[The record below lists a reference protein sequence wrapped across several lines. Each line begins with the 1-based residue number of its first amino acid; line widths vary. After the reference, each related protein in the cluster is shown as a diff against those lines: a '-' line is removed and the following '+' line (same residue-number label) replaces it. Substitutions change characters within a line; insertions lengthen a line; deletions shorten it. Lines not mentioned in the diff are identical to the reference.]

1 MATLAELQKQYA
13 DQERV
18 LAGTDYARNKP
29 KEQSK
34 LNAIQREMDIVKGQE
49 TIGKEFAPGKLGRLD
64 AGRSTEMT
72 DIIAKKKA
80 GLSGIS
86 AEENQALRERGK
98 QGIQRSTQTA
108 LRSLRGFQGS
118 RGVRGEGAITQQAG
132 ILKSGIQS
140 QANVERDLLLK
151 NIDAKRTALS
161 DYEASVSG
169 AESVEQEKSLY
180 NINQANRETFGRLS
194 SGLGYAQ
201 LGVADRA
208 SERGVAIAQQN
219 LSAESGGGKI

>member
-1 MATLAELQKQYA
+1 
-13 DQERV
+13 
-18 LAGTDYARNKP
+18 
-29 KEQSK
+29 
-34 LNAIQREMDIVKGQE
+34 MDIVKGQE
-49 TIGKEFAPGKLGRLD
+49 TIGKEFAEGKLGRLD

-80 GLSGIS
+80 GLGGIT
-86 AEENQALRERGK
+86 AEENQALRDRGV
-98 QGIQRSTQTA
+98 QGIQRGTQTA
-108 LRSLRGFQGS
+108 LRQLRGFQGAS
-118 RGVRGEGAITQQAG
+118 GVRGGGAVTQQAG

-161 DYEASVSG
+161 DYEASVTG
-169 AESVEQEKSLY
+169 AEATEQERSLF
-180 NINQANRETFGRLS
+180 NINQVNRETFGRLS

-219 LSAESGGGKI
+219 LSSESGGGKV